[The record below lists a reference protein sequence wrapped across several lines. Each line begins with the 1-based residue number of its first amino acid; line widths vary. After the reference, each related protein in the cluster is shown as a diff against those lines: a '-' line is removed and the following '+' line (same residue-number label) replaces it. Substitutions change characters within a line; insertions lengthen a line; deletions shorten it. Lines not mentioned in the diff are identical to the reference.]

1 MFVSVQHSHTIAAAG
16 YHQPMV
22 RTCYEYV
29 VPHRT
34 SSTFCTTAKEDGVVK
49 SINDKGIVVQYKS
62 GRLLGVKLGR
72 VYGKAEGS
80 IYPHNL
86 VSMSSLKEGKS
97 FKKGQVLAYNDGFF
111 EPDMLE
117 PDKVIMKSAMVIN
130 VALMESADCHEDSC
144 SVSKRVSDM
153 FTSKATYVKSVTLD
167 FTQEINS
174 VLPIGSKLDPTTV
187 LMIIQDEITS
197 GGGFSDEA
205 IESLRRRS
213 AQAPKAGHKGVL
225 EKIEVLYNGD
235 KEDMTDSLRSLADK
249 SDRDRAAECRSTL
262 SPVITGEVND
272 DYRVSGVPLTL
283 DRVEIKFY
291 ITSEYKAGV
300 ADKGVFCNQMKGT
313 IGRVMM
319 SPIKTKSGEVV
330 DATFS
335 YKSINK
341 RIVISPIIQGTTNT
355 LLKAIAKK
363 AYALN

>member
-1 MFVSVQHSHTIAAAG
+1 MFVSVQHSHTIAASG
-16 YHQPMV
+16 YQQPMV

-34 SSTFCTTAKEDGVVK
+34 SATFCTTAKEDGIVK
-49 SINDKGIVVQYKS
+49 SVNVNGIVVQYKS
-62 GRLLGVKLGR
+62 GKLLGVKLGR

-86 VSMSSLKEGKS
+86 VSMPVLKEGKS

-117 PDKVIMKSAMVIN
+117 PDKVIMKSAVVIN

-144 SVSKRVSDM
+144 AISKRVSEL
-153 FTSKATYVKSVTLD
+153 FTSKATYVKSITLD
-167 FTQEINS
+167 FTEEIS
-174 VLPIGSKLDPTTV
+174 SILPIGSKVDPMTV
-187 LMIIQDEITS
+187 LLIIQDEITS
-197 GGGFSDEA
+197 GGGFSDKA

-213 AQAPKAGHKGVL
+213 AQAPKAGHKGII

-235 KEDMTDSLRSLADK
+235 KEDMSDSLRSLSDK
-249 SDRDRAAECRSTL
+249 CDKERAIECRSTL
-262 SPVITGEVND
+262 TPVITGEVND
-272 DYRVSGVPLTL
+272 DYRVSGIPLTM
-283 DRVEIKFY
+283 DRIEIKFY
-291 ITSEYKAGV
+291 ITSEYTAGV

-319 SPIKTKSGEVV
+319 SPIKTKSGEIV

-355 LLKAIAKK
+355 LLKTIAKQ
-363 AYALN
+363 AYAIS